1 MRPGTTFAYNTP
13 RCGSAGRSP
22 QAGSAG
28 RSRNEVLL
36 KDGAGSLAKIHRHFL
51 HSGSAGG
58 DGSARPN
65 GAARSGAP
73 RPGRQKRFLLSL
85 DDALRIGSG
94 ESETVWVAEAGVMR
108 SVGTEMVNRSSL
120 FPQVAGTAAYTRTL
134 RSQYAGL
141 FSSAP
146 TTPSGGGSQGGGI
159 QNLPFGQKNQYT
171 LGLTLSQFIF
181 DGGQTIS
188 RLRASQARRRSAE
201 INVDSARAEAL
212 LDVTS
217 DYFDALL
224 ADRLVTIAESSLAQ
238 QEEILRQTTVA
249 QQVGDKSEFELLQAR
264 VSRDN
269 QIPSLIQNR
278 SRRQEAYLRLK
289 QLLNVPLAD
298 DVRLTTALEELP
310 ARFARPSDLATDS
323 RAPVRQAL
331 EEVAANQ
338 SLLSGARAERL
349 PSISFNSRYS
359 PVAYPV
365 NFTPRYGDFREDWTV
380 TLNLSV
386 PILTWGRLTGDE
398 LVARGNLSEAK
409 ARLKQTREA
418 ADIDVRTSQLNL
430 SDAEAILK
438 SNKSTVEQARR
449 GYEIAQLRFREG
461 LSSQIEL
468 QNARLLSEQ
477 AEVNRAQA
485 LRNVQVAR
493 ARLALIQDLRVTTAG
508 GAPGGAPV
516 QSTGTS
522 GTLGAGATTT
532 GTPARLRNPPS
543 RPAAPPPPP
552 PPEPE

>member
-1 MRPGTTFAYNTP
+1 LRKSTGIFYGLALLVGTGPLAAQTAP
-13 RCGSAGRSP
+13 AAVP
-22 QAGSAG
+22 AAPPAQAAQ
-28 RSRNEVLL
+28 
-36 KDGAGSLAKIHRHFL
+36 GAGGKTL
-51 HSGSAGG
+51 
-58 DGSARPN
+58 
-65 GAARSGAP
+65 
-73 RPGRQKRFLLSL
+73 LLSL

-94 ESETVWVAEAGVMR
+94 ESETVWAAEAGVMR
-108 SVGTEMVNRSSL
+108 AVGTEMVNRSSL

-134 RSQYAGL
+134 RSQYSGL
-141 FSSAP
+141 FSSG
-146 TTPSGGGSQGGGI
+146 PSSSSGGGI

-171 LGLTLSQFIF
+171 LGLTLSQYIF
-181 DGGQTIS
+181 DGGQTVS
-188 RLRASQARRRSAE
+188 RLRASRSRRRSAE

-217 DYFDALL
+217 GYFDALL
-224 ADRLVTIAESSLAQ
+224 ADRLVEIAESSLAQ

-269 QIPSLIQNR
+269 QLPALIQNR

-298 DVRLTTALEELP
+298 DVRLTTPLEELP

-338 SLLSGARAERL
+338 ALLSGARAERL

-365 NFTPRYGDFREDWTV
+365 DIFPRYGDFREDWTA
-380 TLNLSV
+380 TLNLSI

-409 ARLKQTREA
+409 ARLQQTREA

-430 SDAEAILK
+430 SDAEATLK
-438 SNKSTVEQARR
+438 SNESTVEQARR
-449 GYEIAQLRFREG
+449 GYEIAQLRFHEG

-493 ARLALIQDLRVTTAG
+493 ARLALIQDLPVTTAG
-508 GAPGGAPV
+508 GAAAQGTAAGTGIGPSTTTGSPAQTYPTTPTSGAASPPGITGTTGAPGSPPGGALLP
-516 QSTGTS
+516 
-522 GTLGAGATTT
+522 
-532 GTPARLRNPPS
+532 
-543 RPAAPPPPP
+543 
-552 PPEPE
+552 

>member
-1 MRPGTTFAYNTP
+1 MA
-13 RCGSAGRSP
+13 
-22 QAGSAG
+22 QA
-28 RSRNEVLL
+28 VLQKL
-36 KDGAGSLAKIHRHFL
+36 TGILYVLAWLAGAGALAARTAPPAAVPAPPAV
-51 HSGSAGG
+51 GQGTAGG
-58 DGSARPN
+58 
-65 GAARSGAP
+65 
-73 RPGRQKRFLLSL
+73 KTLLLSL

-94 ESETVWVAEAGVMR
+94 ESETVWAAEAGVMR
-108 SVGTEMVNRSSL
+108 AVGTEMVNRSSL

-134 RSQYAGL
+134 RSQYSGL
-141 FSSAP
+141 FSSGPSSCAP
-146 TTPSGGGSQGGGI
+146 AAGI

-171 LGLTLSQFIF
+171 LGLTLSQYIF
-181 DGGQTIS
+181 DGGQTVS
-188 RLRASQARRRSAE
+188 RLRASRSRRRSAE
-201 INVDSARAEAL
+201 INVDSARAQAL

-217 DYFDALL
+217 GYFDALL
-224 ADRLVTIAESSLAQ
+224 ADRLVEIAESSLAQ

-269 QIPSLIQNR
+269 QLPALIQNR

-298 DVRLTTALEELP
+298 DVRLTTPLEELP

-338 SLLSGARAERL
+338 ALLSGARAERL

-365 NFTPRYGDFREDWTV
+365 DIFPRYGDFREDWTA
-380 TLNLSV
+380 TLNLSI

-409 ARLKQTREA
+409 ARLQQTREA

-430 SDAEAILK
+430 SDAEATLK
-438 SNKSTVEQARR
+438 SNESTVEQARR
-449 GYEIAQLRFREG
+449 GYEIAQLRFHEG

-493 ARLALIQDLRVTTAG
+493 ARLALIQDLPVTTAG
-508 GAPGGAPV
+508 GAAAQGTAAGTGIGPSTTTGSPAQTYPTTPTSGATPPTGITGTTGAPGSPPGGALLP
-516 QSTGTS
+516 
-522 GTLGAGATTT
+522 
-532 GTPARLRNPPS
+532 
-543 RPAAPPPPP
+543 
-552 PPEPE
+552 